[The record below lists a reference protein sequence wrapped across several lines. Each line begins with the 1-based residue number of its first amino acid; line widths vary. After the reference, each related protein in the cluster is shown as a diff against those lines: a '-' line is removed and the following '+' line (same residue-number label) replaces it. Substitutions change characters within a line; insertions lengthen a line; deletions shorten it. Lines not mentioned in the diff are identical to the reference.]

1 MKMREPLRAGQI
13 VPAWLRGLRI
23 YLAVILAGNLI
34 WEILHLPLYTI
45 WQTGS
50 LREQA
55 FAVFHC
61 TLGDLL
67 IATSSLALALVI
79 AGDSEWPVR
88 RAWPVAALTVL
99 FGVSYT
105 IYSEWLNVS
114 VRAAWAYS
122 EWMPV
127 LAIGKLQLGLSPL
140 LQWIALPAAA
150 AWIAHRRG

>member
-1 MKMREPLRAGQI
+1 MTTHAPPRAAQAASG
-13 VPAWLRGLRI
+13 WLPGLRV
-23 YLAVILAGNLI
+23 YLGVILAGNLL
-34 WEILHLPLYTI
+34 WEFLHLPLYTI

-55 FAVFHC
+55 FAALHC

-67 IATSSLALALVI
+67 IAMSSLTLALVI
-79 AGDSEWPVR
+79 AADGAWPAR
-88 RAWPVAALTVL
+88 RAWQVAALTIL

-127 LAIGKLQLGLSPL
+127 ISLGKLQIGLSPL
-140 LQWIALPAAA
+140 LQWIVLPATAG
-150 AWIAHRRG
+150 WIAHRRG

>member
-1 MKMREPLRAGQI
+1 MQVSNAGQI
-13 VPAWLRGLRI
+13 ASGWLRGLRI
-23 YLAVILAGNLI
+23 YLAVILAGNLV
-34 WEILHLPLYTI
+34 WEVLHLPLYTI

-55 FAVFHC
+55 FAVLHC

-67 IATSSLALALVI
+67 IATTSLVLALLL
-79 AGDSEWPVR
+79 AGDAAWPVR
-88 RAWPVAALTVL
+88 RAWPVAALTIL

-127 LAIGKLQLGLSPL
+127 IAIGKLHIGLSPL
-140 LQWIALPAAA
+140 LQWIVLPAAA
-150 AWIAHRRG
+150 AWIAYRRG

>member
-1 MKMREPLRAGQI
+1 MQVSNAGQI
-13 VPAWLRGLRI
+13 ASGWLRGLRI
-23 YLAVILAGNLI
+23 YLAVILTGNLV
-34 WEILHLPLYTI
+34 WEVLHLPLYTI

-55 FAVFHC
+55 FAVLHC

-67 IATSSLALALVI
+67 IATTSLVLALLL
-79 AGDSEWPVR
+79 AGDAAWPVR
-88 RAWPVAALTVL
+88 RAWPVAALTIL

-127 LAIGKLQLGLSPL
+127 IAIGKLHIGLSPL
-140 LQWIALPAAA
+140 LQWIVLPAAA

>member
-1 MKMREPLRAGQI
+1 MQVSNAGQI
-13 VPAWLRGLRI
+13 ASGWLRGLRI
-23 YLAVILAGNLI
+23 YLAVILAGNLV
-34 WEILHLPLYTI
+34 WEVLHLPLYTI

-55 FAVFHC
+55 FAVLHC

-67 IATSSLALALVI
+67 IATTSLVLALLL
-79 AGDSEWPVR
+79 AGDAAWPVR
-88 RAWPVAALTVL
+88 RAWPVAALTIL

-127 LAIGKLQLGLSPL
+127 IAIGKHHIGLSPL
-140 LQWIALPAAA
+140 LQWIVLPAAA
-150 AWIAHRRG
+150 ARIAYRRG

>member
-1 MKMREPLRAGQI
+1 MQVSNAGQI
-13 VPAWLRGLRI
+13 ASGWLRGLRI
-23 YLAVILAGNLI
+23 YLAVILAGNLV
-34 WEILHLPLYTI
+34 WEVLHLPLYTI

-55 FAVFHC
+55 FAVLHC

-67 IATSSLALALVI
+67 IATTSLVLALLL
-79 AGDSEWPVR
+79 AGDAAWPVR
-88 RAWPVAALTVL
+88 RAWPVAALTIL

-127 LAIGKLQLGLSPL
+127 IAIGKLHIGLSPL
-140 LQWIALPAAA
+140 LQWIVLPAAA
-150 AWIAHRRG
+150 ARIAYRRG